1 MNSSKR
7 FFLLF
12 IALGFFIVTVAP
24 VQEAEAMS
32 QFSRK
37 YKVDCSTCH
46 IAFPRLSYF
55 GELFLRNGFQWPGE
69 KPDGDKKGKEEI
81 SENLVMDEVGNWLG
95 ARVVLTPLE
104 YKTNAQTRN
113 QDLEDTFNVGNANF
127 FNLFLAGSIFKN
139 VSVFIESEFTTDAVE
154 TEFFHLIFSNLWGT
168 LVNFQVGIINPSEFA
183 SVSDGKRIFLKSDIL
198 NLKSSGGAGE
208 SSVNVRQSRPGI
220 QYYGYK
226 GPFVLFAGIDNG
238 SDPTDTDKD
247 KNLWGG
253 LRLEIP
259 QLSKSYFE
267 GSSVTYM
274 YYTGQDTV
282 GGVGAAGSPAF
293 QIQNDFVR
301 HTISGNIRYGENF
314 DFQAVYQFGRD
325 DNYFLTAVPGKA
337 DFQGYTLVGAYRSGN
352 WWWGL
357 QYDEIN
363 SDDVS
368 GIEVSKLSPAFWY
381 FLRDNFK
388 AGVTTRFDVRGSGPA
403 KHEVALA
410 MRAMF

>member
-1 MNSSKR
+1 MFSWQKVILQITVLS
-7 FFLLF
+7 FFVVLVF
-12 IALGFFIVTVAP
+12 PA
-24 VQEAEAMS
+24 QKAEAMS

-46 IAFPRLSYF
+46 IAFPRLNYF

-69 KPDGDKKGKEEI
+69 KPDGDSKKKEEI
-81 SENLVMDEVGNWLG
+81 SENLVIDEVGNWLG

-104 YKTNAQTRN
+104 YKTNARTRN
-113 QDLEDTFNVGNANF
+113 QELEDTFDVGNANF

-139 VSVFIESEFTTDAVE
+139 VSVFIESEFTTEAVE
-154 TEFFHLIFSNLWGT
+154 TEFFHLIFTNLWGT
-168 LVNFQVGIINPSEFA
+168 LANFQVGIINPSEFA
-183 SVSDGKRIFLKSDIL
+183 SVSDGKRIFQKSDIL

-208 SSVNVRQSRPGI
+208 NSVNVRQSRPGI

-226 GPFVLFAGIDNG
+226 GPFVLFGGVDNG
-238 SDPTDTDKD
+238 TDPTETDND
-247 KNLWGG
+247 KNVWGG

-259 QLSKSYFE
+259 QSVKSYFE

-274 YYTGQDTV
+274 YYTGQDTS
-282 GGVGAAGSPAF
+282 GGVGLAGSPTF
-293 QIQNDFVR
+293 QIQNEFFR
-301 HTISGNIRYGENF
+301 HTVTGNIRFKESF

-325 DNYFLTAVPGKA
+325 DNYFLTASPGKA
-337 DFQGYTLVGAYRSGN
+337 EFQGYTMVGAYRSGN
-352 WWWGL
+352 WWWVM

-368 GIEVSKLSPAFWY
+368 GIEVSKISPSLWY

-403 KHEVALA
+403 KHEVAMV